1 MVRKLSPTLIF
12 QLTIPPFMWACN
24 AVVGRMLVGL
34 VPPLMLNFL
43 RWALVLMVLLLLGW
57 HVFNTAAKRKAL
69 WQRRWPLAWL
79 GLLGVGA
86 YNALQYVALNT
97 SSPLN
102 VTLIAASSPVWM
114 LLVGWVF
121 YGIAPRA
128 AQLLGA
134 LFSVLGVVMVLT
146 QGHIMAA
153 AQMEFVQGDLFM
165 LAAAISWAFYSWI
178 LARPS
183 QAIQQ
188 TLPRVG
194 EDWAGFLLVQTLF
207 GVVWA
212 GMAASAEWVW
222 LGQQTPQW
230 SIAVVGA
237 IVFIAIGPSLLA
249 YRYWGEGVAQ
259 VGPTI
264 AAFFSNLTPLF
275 AALLQTTLLHK
286 PPQWHHAVAFVL
298 IVLGIVV
305 SAWRQKR

>member
-1 MVRKLSPTLIF
+1 MVEKLTPRLIF

-24 AVVGRMLVGL
+24 AIVGRMLVGL
-34 VPPLMLNFL
+34 VPPLMLNFM
-43 RWALVLMVLLLLGW
+43 RWALVLLVLLFLGR
-57 HVFNTAAKRKAL
+57 HVLNTAAKRQAL
-69 WQRRWPLAWL
+69 WQRRWPLAVL
-79 GLLGVGA
+79 GLMGVGA

-114 LLVGWVF
+114 LLVGWAF
-121 YGIAPRA
+121 YGIIPRGM
-128 AQLLGA
+128 QLLGA
-134 LFSVLGVVMVLT
+134 LFSIWGVVMVLT
-146 QGHIMAA
+146 QGHISSA
-153 AQMEFVQGDLFM
+153 AQMQFVQGDLFM

-178 LARPS
+178 LASPPP
-183 QAIQQ
+183 AIQQ

-207 GVVWA
+207 GVIWA

-222 LGQQTPQW
+222 LGQKSTQW
-230 SIAVVGA
+230 SVGVVAA

-249 YRYWGEGVAQ
+249 YRYWGEGVAK

-286 PPQWHHAVAFVL
+286 PPEWHHAVAFAL

-305 SAWRQKR
+305 SAWRR